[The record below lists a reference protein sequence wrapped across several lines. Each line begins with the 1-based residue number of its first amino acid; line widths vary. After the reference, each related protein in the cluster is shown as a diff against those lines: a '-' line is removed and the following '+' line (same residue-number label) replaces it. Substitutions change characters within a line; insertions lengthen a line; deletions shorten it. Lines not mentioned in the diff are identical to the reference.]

1 MVQLQINLSKIQ
13 YNAKVLLS
21 TLAEHDINFTPVIKC
36 VAGDKRIIEV
46 LKHIGLTHFAEARI
60 DNINKSIDKDVSF
73 TMIRTVN
80 KSELE
85 DVVLKSKMSIQTEIT
100 TIRQINEIAKKHHKK
115 HQILLMID
123 WKDAREGILTYDVID
138 YIQEILTMHNICL
151 SGLAFNFMCF
161 NAIPPN
167 DNDVEMINQFV
178 ASIENEA
185 GFHFKIISGGNS
197 SMLPQMF
204 YNNLGMINDLRIG
217 ETLFRGTDTTT
228 DKPIATL
235 FQDAITMEAEIV
247 EIKPRLDIATGKNYL
262 QAILDIGYLDTYADE
277 LVPLNNNIQVLGAT
291 SDHVMVDLQNCDHYQ
306 VGDTINFALGYRA
319 LAQSMY
325 ADNIPKKYV
334 EDSGIQLINEHFI
347 EQQLNSFN

>member
-60 DNINKSIDKDVSF
+60 DNINKSIDEDVSF

-161 NAIPPN
+161 NAIPPT

>member
-60 DNINKSIDKDVSF
+60 DNINKSIDEDVSF

>member
-60 DNINKSIDKDVSF
+60 DNINKSIDEDVSF

-235 FQDAITMEAEIV
+235 FQDAINMEAEIV

>member
-13 YNAKVLLS
+13 YNAKVLMS

-36 VAGDKRIIEV
+36 VAGDRRIIEV
-46 LKHIGLTHFAEARI
+46 LKHIGLTHFAEARM
-60 DNINKSIDKDVSF
+60 DNVNKSLAEDVSF
-73 TMIRTVN
+73 TIIRNVN
-80 KSELE
+80 QSELE
-85 DVVLKSKMSIQTEIT
+85 DVVLKSKMSIQTEIA
-100 TIRQINEIAKKHHKK
+100 TIRKINEIAKKYHKK

-138 YIQEILTMHNICL
+138 YIQEIISMHHICL

-178 ASIENEA
+178 ASIENEV

-204 YNNLGMINDLRIG
+204 YNNLGKINDLRIG
-217 ETLFRGTDTTT
+217 ETLFRGVDTTT

-247 EIKPRLDIATGKNYL
+247 EIKPRLDISSGKNYL
-262 QAILDIGYLDTYADE
+262 QAILDIGYLDTYVDE
-277 LVPLNNNIQVLGAT
+277 IVPINNNITVLGAT
-291 SDHVMVDLQNCDHYQ
+291 SDHVMIDLQNCDHYQ
-306 VGDTINFALGYRA
+306 VGDHINFALGYRA

-325 ADNIPKKYV
+325 ADNVPKHYV
-334 EDSGIQLINEHFI
+334 EDSGIQLMNEHFI
-347 EQQLNSFN
+347 EQQLNSY